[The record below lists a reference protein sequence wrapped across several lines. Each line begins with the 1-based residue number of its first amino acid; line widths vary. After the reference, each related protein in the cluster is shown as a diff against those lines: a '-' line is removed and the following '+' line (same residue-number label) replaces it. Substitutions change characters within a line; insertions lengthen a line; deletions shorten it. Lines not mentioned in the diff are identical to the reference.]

1 MGLFNLNKFTHKLD
15 ELVSQLTLVE
25 LLKFNDR
32 LIDTYDHDC
41 YLASQELNELTFRG
55 SERLD
60 RSDWEKII
68 LKHILSHTVT
78 EDDYIKAGLP
88 I

>member
-1 MGLFNLNKFTHKLD
+1 MNKFTHKLD

-41 YLASQELNELTFRG
+41 YQASQELNELTFRG
-55 SERLD
+55 GERLD

>member
-1 MGLFNLNKFTHKLD
+1 MNKFTHKLD

-32 LIDTYDHDC
+32 LIDKYDHDC
-41 YLASQELNELTFRG
+41 FLASQELNELTFRG

-68 LKHILSHTVT
+68 LRHILSHEIN
-78 EDDYIKAGLP
+78 EDEYIKAGIP